1 MKHLMTHIKWC
12 CDLEGVEG
20 NTPNPSHIQVQLMVT
35 ALVIS
40 FTIIGMMAT
49 HSEQTALSRI
59 EDRLEGRIR

>member
-1 MKHLMTHIKWC
+1 
-12 CDLEGVEG
+12 
-20 NTPNPSHIQVQLMVT
+20 MVT

-59 EDRLEGRIR
+59 EDRLEVPVR